1 MVHLDLVDVV
11 KVFGGVVGKCVNVWL
26 LCSVVNFWL
35 VNSWLVRVSGKSD
48 VDIAVVNAFG
58 EVAVEQEG
66 SLRTE
71 VEVVR

>member
-1 MVHLDLVDVV
+1 M
-11 KVFGGVVGKCVNVWL
+11 VWL
-26 LCSVVNFWL
+26 ES
-35 VNSWLVRVSGKSD
+35 VSGKSD